1 MKTNRE
7 EILQNCLSVFATMNY
22 ERASITELSRAC
34 GLSRMAIHHYFP
46 NKQAVFTAVVD
57 RYVFGV
63 QDPANKFGASEGSL
77 ADFIDNYLDG
87 IVRTMR
93 QIVGLCAGKTEGGG
107 AVAPNFH
114 YFNLMLQTRRYYPGA
129 ERKFEQLYRKTR
141 TYCAKPCSGPP
152 RRAKCARHRRR
163 AHRRHV
169 PSDSLRAFVRAGH
182 AARARHRHAGRA
194 VPPAIRAYP
203 GLISGKADRHG
214 RREPEEARTD
224 RTNQSTDIQ

>member
-46 NKQAVFTAVVD
+46 NKQTVFTAVVD

-107 AVAPNFH
+107 EPW
-114 YFNLMLQTRRYYPGA
+114 
-129 ERKFEQLYRKTR
+129 
-141 TYCAKPCSGPP
+141 P
-152 RRAKCARHRRR
+152 R
-163 AHRRHV
+163 
-169 PSDSLRAFVRAGH
+169 
-182 AARARHRHAGRA
+182 
-194 VPPAIRAYP
+194 
-203 GLISGKADRHG
+203 IS
-214 RREPEEARTD
+214 T
-224 RTNQSTDIQ
+224 TST

>member
-141 TYCAKPCSGPP
+141 TYWRKAVQRAAETGAPTSTSRASPTCSIRFTSGFRSNRPCCKGSTSARWPGSSASYTSLSGPDFRKGRP
-152 RRAKCARHRRR
+152 ARS
-163 AHRRHV
+163 
-169 PSDSLRAFVRAGH
+169 PG
-182 AARARHRHAGRA
+182 ARKGANRQNES
-194 VPPAIRAYP
+194 
-203 GLISGKADRHG
+203 IS
-214 RREPEEARTD
+214 
-224 RTNQSTDIQ
+224 

>member
-114 YFNLMLQTRRYYPGA
+114 YFNLMLQTRRYYPRRGA
-129 ERKFEQLYRKTR
+129 EIR
-141 TYCAKPCSGPP
+141 TGSTGRRAPTGAKPCSGPP
-152 RRAKCARHRRR
+152 RRAKCAPTSTSR
-163 AHRRHV
+163 ASPTCSIRFTSGFRSSR
-169 PSDSLRAFVRAGH
+169 PCCKGSTS
-182 AARARHRHAGRA
+182 ARWPGSSASYTSF
-194 VPPAIRAYP
+194 IRA
-203 GLISGKADRHG
+203 
-214 RREPEEARTD
+214 
-224 RTNQSTDIQ
+224 